1 MSRDHSKSR
10 VITILA
16 VVGLLMSLSVPR
28 ANAVGSANYSGRYA
42 CTVATAGD
50 FATAV
55 IKYGPNG
62 GGAYNGGT
70 LIASVNAFSTF
81 PNAAGNYC
89 EYSLDIG
96 MSAYVIDSTGV
107 GFETLSWTP
116 TASTASNASCPAA
129 FVDQTAIGLST
140 DINSS
145 GSTMSSV
152 FVDNNLLG
160 VNTAGH
166 GHCLK

>member
-28 ANAVGSANYSGRYA
+28 ANALGSANYSGRYA

-160 VNTAGH
+160 VNAAGH